1 MIFLSPE
8 QRSCLQR
15 LEKTG
20 VILCDTFSEHD
31 SSVFDFLVQSK
42 LAEYGFD
49 FVDVPNHPTGG
60 GIRPVWVTITENG
73 RSCLSEHFYNDK
85 KFIVPT
91 VISVISL
98 ILAIISLL
106 S

>member
-1 MIFLSPE
+1 MTFLSTE

-15 LEKTG
+15 LERTG
-20 VILCDTFSEHD
+20 SIFYDTISEHEH
-31 SSVFDFLVQSK
+31 SIFDFLVQSK
-42 LAEYGFD
+42 LAEYNYEFED
-49 FVDVPNHPTGG
+49 LPNYPVGNG
-60 GIRPVWVTITENG
+60 ARPVWVAITEKG